1 MITITVNGTEYKAEP
16 GTCLGT
22 FAAEKAGIPMVCGG
36 RGKCGK
42 CKGRVSGEVSA
53 VTEHELG
60 ILSADEAKTGIRLL
74 CRTYALGNCTVE
86 VESPV
91 NGQIRSDG
99 ELPYHEHAP
108 AFVSYGAAID
118 LGTTTVAA
126 RLYYRDGTVVA
137 ERSLMNP
144 QRSFGGDVVTRMGSA
159 LSGNSAA
166 LADSVR
172 GAICT
177 LLSDMASDAGIQTD
191 MIDGAVIT
199 GNTVMLHLLTETDVR
214 PLTHAPFEAER
225 LFGETVAAS
234 DAGLSVL
241 SPDTPVYLPPCVGAF
256 VGADTV
262 SSIAASGLTDKDGVF
277 LLTDIGTNGETVLKH
292 GSGLLACS
300 TAAGPAFE
308 GAGISMGMG
317 GAAGAID
324 RVNVLADGSLDYHVI
339 GETEAAGICGSGLVD
354 ALSAMLATGL
364 MDQTGLLEDD
374 PVQIAPHVV
383 ITQKDVR
390 AAQLA
395 KSAIHAGIRTL
406 MRTAGLECRDVDTLY
421 IAGGFGSYIDIV
433 NAGKIGLV
441 PDELIP
447 RVCVLGN
454 AALTGASL
462 LLLSLPERK
471 RFETV
476 SKRISLVS
484 LASNPLFADE
494 YMERMMF

>member
-1 MITITVNGTEYKAEP
+1 MITITVNGTEYRAEP
-16 GTCLGT
+16 GICLGA
-22 FAAEKAGIPMVCGG
+22 FAAEKAGVPMVCGG
-36 RGKCGK
+36 RGRCGK
-42 CKGRVSGEVSA
+42 CKGTVKGDVSA
-53 VTEHELG
+53 VTERELE
-60 ILSADEAKTGIRLL
+60 ILSPDEMDSGIRLL
-74 CRTYALGNCTVE
+74 CRTYALGDCSVDIG
-86 VESPV
+86 SPLTS
-91 NGQIRSDG
+91 QIRSDG
-99 ELPYHEHAP
+99 ELPDHEHAP
-108 AFVSYGAAID
+108 AFRTYGAAID
-118 LGTTTVAA
+118 LGTTTIAA
-126 RLYYRDGTVVA
+126 RLYYKDGTKVA

-144 QRSFGGDVVTRMGSA
+144 QRSFGGDVVTRMESA
-159 LSGNSAA
+159 LSGNASA
-166 LADSVR
+166 LASSARD
-172 GAICT
+172 AICT
-177 LLSDMASDAGIQTD
+177 LLSEMASDAGIQTD

-225 LFGETVAAS
+225 LFGETVSAS

-262 SSIAASGLTDKDGVF
+262 SSVAASGLTDKDGVF

-292 GSGLLACS
+292 GSGLIACS

-317 GAAGAID
+317 GASGAID
-324 RVNVLADGSLDYHVI
+324 RVNVLLDGSLDYHVI
-339 GETEAAGICGSGLVD
+339 GETKPAGICGSGLVD
-354 ALSAMLATGL
+354 ALAAMLDAGL
-364 MDQTGLLEDD
+364 MDETGFLNES
-374 PVQIAPHVV
+374 PVHITPAVM

-406 MRTAGLECRDVDTLY
+406 LQTAGLECRDVDILY

-441 PDELIP
+441 PDELVQ

-471 RFETV
+471 RFETE
-476 SKRISLVS
+476 SKRIGLVS
-484 LASNPLFADE
+484 LASNPVFTDE